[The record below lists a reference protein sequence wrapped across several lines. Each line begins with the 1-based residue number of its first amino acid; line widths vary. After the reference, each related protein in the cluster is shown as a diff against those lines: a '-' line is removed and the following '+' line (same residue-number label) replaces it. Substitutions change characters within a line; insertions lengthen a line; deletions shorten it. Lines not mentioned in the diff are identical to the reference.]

1 MRTVAF
7 RFGGLIRG
15 QRLSRLAG
23 TEASQLMEF
32 AVVLPL
38 LVVFIVGIFD
48 FGAAFNLKQKLNNG
62 AREGA
67 RFASSLPANDLDTTG
82 GCGAP
87 TSVCSVRD
95 LVDSYLVG
103 GRLNDCGLNGASATN
118 PAQMTW
124 AFSTTGT
131 CPGQLTLTVEREY
144 SFQETIAGATINV
157 MSTRVSIK
165 YPYAWHFNRVIQ
177 LLVPG
182 ASYAGV
188 TLISTDA
195 TAPNMD

>member
-1 MRTVAF
+1 MRI
-7 RFGGLIRG
+7 G
-15 QRLSRLAG
+15 RLAG
-23 TEASQLMEF
+23 TEGSQLMEF

-38 LVVFIVGIFD
+38 LVVFVVGIFD
-48 FGAAFNLKQKLNNG
+48 FGAAFNLKQKLNNA

-67 RFASSLPANDLDTTG
+67 RFASSLPTNDLDRSG

-103 GRLNDCGLNGASATN
+103 GRLNDCGLNGTSAIPT
-118 PAQMTW
+118 AAMTW
-124 AFSTTGT
+124 AFSASAPG
-131 CPGQLTLTVEREY
+131 CPGPLTLTIERGY
-144 SFQETIAGATINV
+144 SFQETVAGAAGPINV

>member
-1 MRTVAF
+1 
-7 RFGGLIRG
+7 
-15 QRLSRLAG
+15 
-23 TEASQLMEF
+23 
-32 AVVLPL
+32 
-38 LVVFIVGIFD
+38 
-48 FGAAFNLKQKLNNG
+48 LNNG

-67 RFASSLPANDLDTTG
+67 RFASSLPTNDLDTTG
-82 GCGAP
+82 GCAAP

-144 SFQETIAGATINV
+144 SFQETIAGAGGPINV
-157 MSTRVSIK
+157 MSSRVSLK
-165 YPYAWHFNRVIQ
+165 YPYAWHFNRVIK
-177 LLVPG
+177 LLAPG
-182 ASYAGV
+182 ANYAGV